1 MGFWGYGGGNR
12 LPWDRSFS
20 SFLSSLFFLSL
31 FPLSPFSAFLFLPS
45 SASSTLSSFSLS
57 LSFSSWPPYPRSF
70 EPTPKFIPGGC
81 YGDAPSSEWRQGIQ
95 RRREL
100 WNEKYMVSK
109 RTALGRSSKVE
120 EKSGEGERRTR
131 SSREKNRYRGEE
143 VDARRC
149 RERERERIRGE
160 KDPTRARVSL
170 PRIFERENRDSLNF
184 RDRGRDWCRG
194 IYTFLDV
201 DGRWLDGIVDRQLDV

>member
-1 MGFWGYGGGNR
+1 M
-12 LPWDRSFS
+12 
-20 SFLSSLFFLSL
+20 
-31 FPLSPFSAFLFLPS
+31 
-45 SASSTLSSFSLS
+45 
-57 LSFSSWPPYPRSF
+57 
-70 EPTPKFIPGGC
+70 
-81 YGDAPSSEWRQGIQ
+81 
-95 RRREL
+95 
-100 WNEKYMVSK
+100 
-109 RTALGRSSKVE
+109 E

-184 RDRGRDWCRG
+184 RDRGRD
-194 IYTFLDV
+194 
-201 DGRWLDGIVDRQLDV
+201 